1 MRTTSRDCT
10 EPLDLLIVDDEADAR
25 DLLEEFCVAQGFR
38 VTLAADGRAALAAI
52 ERKSPAFPVVITDLH
67 LPYAD
72 GLTVLES
79 ALRAHASCYVILVTG
94 YATIDAAVKAVRAGA
109 YDFLAKPFVLG
120 QLELLLHRIRDRMA
134 LEVENRS
141 LARRFDAEP
150 PMPGAS
156 GALLDRLRVLED
168 RIASLERLVYDAPGR
183 PAVKGVA
190 LPTVATAVSQLKR

>member
-1 MRTTSRDCT
+1 MAS
-10 EPLDLLIVDDEADAR
+10 
-25 DLLEEFCVAQGFR
+25 
-38 VTLAADGRAALAAI
+38 
-52 ERKSPAFPVVITDLH
+52 
-67 LPYAD
+67 
-72 GLTVLES
+72 TVLES

-134 LEVENRS
+134 LEVENR
-141 LARRFDAEP
+141 DAGAP
-150 PMPGAS
+150 VRGRPADPGAS

-190 LPTVATAVSQLKR
+190 LPTVVTAVSQLKR